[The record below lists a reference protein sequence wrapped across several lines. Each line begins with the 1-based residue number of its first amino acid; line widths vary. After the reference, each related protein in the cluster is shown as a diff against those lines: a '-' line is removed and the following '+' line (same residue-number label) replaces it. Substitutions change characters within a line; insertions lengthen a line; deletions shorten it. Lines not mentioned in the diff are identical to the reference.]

1 MDWLIM
7 GIGAGIVLLL
17 ANIIYACLL
26 EHHFDG
32 VKIATFLLLLA
43 VSAPMFYIS
52 VFYTR
57 LLQQYSQYTMSFVFF
72 IFSFFCAACILIA
85 MMYSFWYALLPQHP
99 EMRHYE
105 YLFEDYGMR

>member
-1 MDWLIM
+1 MYNAVMDWLIV
-7 GIGAGIVLLL
+7 GIGAGIVLL
-17 ANIIYACLL
+17 
-26 EHHFDG
+26 F
-32 VKIATFLLLLA
+32 LA

-105 YLFEDYGMR
+105 YLFED